1 MPVHNSE
8 IAEMF
13 EEVADLLEIEGAN
26 EFRIRAYRN
35 ASRVVAGLSKSAA
48 DLVAD
53 EKALTELPGIG
64 KDLAGKIAE
73 ICRTGKFPVLEECR
87 CRASP
92 GIRTLLRIPGLGAK
106 RIRVLCDE
114 LKITGV
120 EDLRKAAD
128 GGKLRGIRG
137 FGPKIVQKILAEAK
151 GLNGETRTKLIVA
164 KEIANSLVD
173 WLKGTRRIR
182 QIEIAGSFRRGKETV
197 GDLDILATCE
207 DSGEVMNCFVNYEEV
222 KEVISHGSTR
232 SSVKLRSGINVD
244 LRVVPDES
252 FGAALHYFTGSK
264 PHNIAVRTL
273 GVKRGLKVNEYGVFK
288 GEKQIGGRTEQEI
301 YAQVGLPYIE
311 PELREDRGEIDAARE
326 GRLPRLVR
334 LEDIRGNLHCHTTD
348 SDGRYSIE
356 EMAEAARERGYEYL
370 AITEHSQRIAM
381 VRGLD
386 TKRLR
391 QQMRRIDKLNEK
403 LKGIRLL
410 KSCEVDILED
420 GSLDLPHDVLKELDV
435 VVCSI
440 HSKLNLPAEKQTG
453 RIIRAMDN
461 PHFNIL
467 AHPTGRLIGR
477 RAPSEFDIE
486 RVLKAARERGC
497 MIEINAQP
505 DRLDL
510 PDIHCKTG
518 KEIGVKFAIST
529 DAHRISDLDLMR
541 FGVSQARRGWLEP
554 QDVVNTRS
562 WPELQELLKRRP

>member
-13 EEVADLLEIEGAN
+13 EELADLLEIEGVN

-73 ICRTGKFPVLEECR
+73 ICRTRKFPVLEECR
-87 CRASP
+87 SRASP

-128 GGKLRGIRG
+128 GGKLQGIRG

-164 KEIANSLVD
+164 EEIANSLVD

-264 PHNIAVRTL
+264 PHNIAVRAL

-334 LEDIRGNLHCHTTD
+334 LEDIRGNLHCHTAD

-381 VRGLD
+381 VRGL
-386 TKRLR
+386 
-391 QQMRRIDKLNEK
+391 
-403 LKGIRLL
+403 
-410 KSCEVDILED
+410 
-420 GSLDLPHDVLKELDV
+420 
-435 VVCSI
+435 
-440 HSKLNLPAEKQTG
+440 
-453 RIIRAMDN
+453 
-461 PHFNIL
+461 
-467 AHPTGRLIGR
+467 
-477 RAPSEFDIE
+477 
-486 RVLKAARERGC
+486 
-497 MIEINAQP
+497 EIF
-505 DRLDL
+505 R
-510 PDIHCKTG
+510 
-518 KEIGVKFAIST
+518 
-529 DAHRISDLDLMR
+529 
-541 FGVSQARRGWLEP
+541 
-554 QDVVNTRS
+554 
-562 WPELQELLKRRP
+562 

>member
-87 CRASP
+87 SRASP
-92 GIRTLLRIPGLGAK
+92 GVRTLLRIPGLGAK

-128 GGKLRGIRG
+128 GGKLQGIRG

-164 KEIANSLVD
+164 EEIANSLVD

-182 QIEIAGSFRRGKETV
+182 QIEIAGSLRRGKETV

-420 GSLDLPHDVLKELDV
+420 GSLDLPDDVLKELDV

>member
-87 CRASP
+87 SRASP
-92 GIRTLLRIPGLGAK
+92 GVRTLLRITGLGAK

-128 GGKLRGIRG
+128 GGKLQGIRG
-137 FGPKIVQKILAEAK
+137 FGPKIAQKILAEAK

-164 KEIANSLVD
+164 EEIANSMVD

-182 QIEIAGSFRRGKETV
+182 QIEIAGSLRRGKETV
-197 GDLDILATCE
+197 GDLDILVTCE

-232 SSVKLRSGINVD
+232 SSVKLCSGINVD

-356 EMAEAARERGYEYL
+356 EMAEAANERGYEYL

-420 GSLDLPHDVLKELDV
+420 GSLDLPDDVLKELDV

-529 DAHRISDLDLMR
+529 DAHRISDLDFMR

>member
-53 EKALTELPGIG
+53 EKGLTELPGIG

-87 CRASP
+87 SRASP

-128 GGKLRGIRG
+128 GGKLQGIRG

-164 KEIANSLVD
+164 EEIANSLVD

-182 QIEIAGSFRRGKETV
+182 QIEIAGSLRRGKETV

-288 GEKQIGGRTEQEI
+288 GEEQIGGRTEQEI

-420 GSLDLPHDVLKELDV
+420 GSLDLPDDVLKELDV

>member
-1 MPVHNSE
+1 MAVHNSE

-87 CRASP
+87 SRASP

-114 LKITGV
+114 LRITGV

-128 GGKLRGIRG
+128 GGKLQGIRG

-164 KEIANSLVD
+164 EEIANSLVD

-182 QIEIAGSFRRGKETV
+182 QIEIAGSLRRRKETV

-264 PHNIAVRTL
+264 PHNIGVRTL

-288 GEKQIGGRTEQEI
+288 GEEQIGGRTEQEI

-326 GRLPRLVR
+326 RRLPRLVR
-334 LEDIRGNLHCHTTD
+334 LEEIRGNLHCHTTD

-420 GSLDLPHDVLKELDV
+420 GSLDLPDDVLKELDL

>member
-87 CRASP
+87 SRASP

-128 GGKLRGIRG
+128 GGKLQEIRG

-164 KEIANSLVD
+164 EEIANSLVN

-182 QIEIAGSFRRGKETV
+182 QIEIAGSLRRGKETV

-386 TKRLR
+386 TQRLR

-420 GSLDLPHDVLKELDV
+420 GSLDLPDDVLKELDV

-440 HSKLNLPAEKQTG
+440 HSKLTLPAEKQTG

-461 PHFNIL
+461 PNFNIL

-541 FGVSQARRGWLEP
+541 FGVSQARRGWVEP

>member
-1 MPVHNSE
+1 
-8 IAEMF
+8 
-13 EEVADLLEIEGAN
+13 
-26 EFRIRAYRN
+26 
-35 ASRVVAGLSKSAA
+35 
-48 DLVAD
+48 
-53 EKALTELPGIG
+53 
-64 KDLAGKIAE
+64 
-73 ICRTGKFPVLEECR
+73 
-87 CRASP
+87 
-92 GIRTLLRIPGLGAK
+92 
-106 RIRVLCDE
+106 
-114 LKITGV
+114 
-120 EDLRKAAD
+120 
-128 GGKLRGIRG
+128 
-137 FGPKIVQKILAEAK
+137 
-151 GLNGETRTKLIVA
+151 
-164 KEIANSLVD
+164 
-173 WLKGTRRIR
+173 
-182 QIEIAGSFRRGKETV
+182 
-197 GDLDILATCE
+197 
-207 DSGEVMNCFVNYEEV
+207 MNCFVNYEEV

-420 GSLDLPHDVLKELDV
+420 GSLDLPDDVLKELDV

-440 HSKLNLPAEKQTG
+440 QSKLNFPAEKQTG

-529 DAHRISDLDLMR
+529 MPTAFRIWTLC
-541 FGVSQARRGWLEP
+541 VSASARRDAVGWSHK
-554 QDVVNTRS
+554 TS
-562 WPELQELLKRRP
+562 

>member
-87 CRASP
+87 SRASP

-164 KEIANSLVD
+164 EEIANSLVD

-420 GSLDLPHDVLKELDV
+420 GSLDLPDDVLKELDV

>member
-87 CRASP
+87 SRASP

-164 KEIANSLVD
+164 EEIANSLVD

-232 SSVKLRSGINVD
+232 SSVKLRSGITVD

-288 GEKQIGGRTEQEI
+288 GEKQIGGRTEREI

-356 EMAEAARERGYEYL
+356 EMAEAARERRYEYL

-420 GSLDLPHDVLKELDV
+420 GSLDLPDDVLKELDV

>member
-1 MPVHNSE
+1 
-8 IAEMF
+8 
-13 EEVADLLEIEGAN
+13 
-26 EFRIRAYRN
+26 
-35 ASRVVAGLSKSAA
+35 
-48 DLVAD
+48 
-53 EKALTELPGIG
+53 
-64 KDLAGKIAE
+64 
-73 ICRTGKFPVLEECR
+73 
-87 CRASP
+87 
-92 GIRTLLRIPGLGAK
+92 
-106 RIRVLCDE
+106 
-114 LKITGV
+114 
-120 EDLRKAAD
+120 LRKAAD
-128 GGKLRGIRG
+128 GGKLQGIRG

-164 KEIANSLVD
+164 EEIANSLVD

-182 QIEIAGSFRRGKETV
+182 QIEIAGSLRRGKETV

-207 DSGEVMNCFVNYEEV
+207 DSGEVMNCFANYEEV

-326 GRLPRLVR
+326 GRLPWLVR

-420 GSLDLPHDVLKELDV
+420 GSLDLPDDVLKELDV

-510 PDIHCKTG
+510 PDIRCKTG

-529 DAHRISDLDLMR
+529 DAHRISDLGLMR

>member
-1 MPVHNSE
+1 
-8 IAEMF
+8 
-13 EEVADLLEIEGAN
+13 
-26 EFRIRAYRN
+26 
-35 ASRVVAGLSKSAA
+35 
-48 DLVAD
+48 
-53 EKALTELPGIG
+53 
-64 KDLAGKIAE
+64 
-73 ICRTGKFPVLEECR
+73 
-87 CRASP
+87 
-92 GIRTLLRIPGLGAK
+92 
-106 RIRVLCDE
+106 
-114 LKITGV
+114 V

>member
-1 MPVHNSE
+1 MAVHNSE

-87 CRASP
+87 SRASP

-114 LKITGV
+114 LRITGV

-128 GGKLRGIRG
+128 GGKLQGIRG

-164 KEIANSLVD
+164 EEIANSLVD

-182 QIEIAGSFRRGKETV
+182 QIEIAGSLRRRKETV

-264 PHNIAVRTL
+264 PHNIGVRTL

-288 GEKQIGGRTEQEI
+288 GEEQIGGRTEQEI

-326 GRLPRLVR
+326 RRLPRLVR
-334 LEDIRGNLHCHTTD
+334 LEEIRGNLHCHTTD

-420 GSLDLPHDVLKELDV
+420 GSLDLPDDVLKELDL

-440 HSKLNLPAEKQTG
+440 HSKLNLPAEKQTA

>member
-1 MPVHNSE
+1 
-8 IAEMF
+8 
-13 EEVADLLEIEGAN
+13 
-26 EFRIRAYRN
+26 
-35 ASRVVAGLSKSAA
+35 
-48 DLVAD
+48 
-53 EKALTELPGIG
+53 
-64 KDLAGKIAE
+64 
-73 ICRTGKFPVLEECR
+73 
-87 CRASP
+87 
-92 GIRTLLRIPGLGAK
+92 
-106 RIRVLCDE
+106 
-114 LKITGV
+114 
-120 EDLRKAAD
+120 
-128 GGKLRGIRG
+128 
-137 FGPKIVQKILAEAK
+137 
-151 GLNGETRTKLIVA
+151 
-164 KEIANSLVD
+164 
-173 WLKGTRRIR
+173 
-182 QIEIAGSFRRGKETV
+182 
-197 GDLDILATCE
+197 
-207 DSGEVMNCFVNYEEV
+207 
-222 KEVISHGSTR
+222 
-232 SSVKLRSGINVD
+232 
-244 LRVVPDES
+244 
-252 FGAALHYFTGSK
+252 
-264 PHNIAVRTL
+264 
-273 GVKRGLKVNEYGVFK
+273 
-288 GEKQIGGRTEQEI
+288 
-301 YAQVGLPYIE
+301 
-311 PELREDRGEIDAARE
+311 
-326 GRLPRLVR
+326 
-334 LEDIRGNLHCHTTD
+334 
-348 SDGRYSIE
+348 
-356 EMAEAARERGYEYL
+356 
-370 AITEHSQRIAM
+370 M

-420 GSLDLPHDVLKELDV
+420 GSLDLPDDVLKELDV

>member
-87 CRASP
+87 SRASP
-92 GIRTLLRIPGLGAK
+92 GVRTLLRIPGLGAK

-128 GGKLRGIRG
+128 GGKLQGIRG

-164 KEIANSLVD
+164 EEIANSLVD

-182 QIEIAGSFRRGKETV
+182 QIEIAGSLRRGKETV

-207 DSGEVMNCFVNYEEV
+207 DSGEVMNCFANYEEV

-326 GRLPRLVR
+326 GRLPWLVR

-420 GSLDLPHDVLKELDV
+420 GSLDLPDDVLKELDV

-529 DAHRISDLDLMR
+529 DAHRISDLGLMR

>member
-35 ASRVVAGLSKSAA
+35 ASRVVAGLSRNAA

-73 ICRTGKFPVLEECR
+73 ICRTGKFSVLEECR
-87 CRASP
+87 SRASP
-92 GIRTLLRIPGLGAK
+92 GIRMLLRIPGLGAK

-114 LKITGV
+114 LKITGL

-128 GGKLRGIRG
+128 GGKLEGIHG
-137 FGPKIVQKILAEAK
+137 FGPKIVQKILAEAT
-151 GLNGETRTKLIVA
+151 GLTGETRTKLIVA
-164 KEIANSLVD
+164 EEIANSLVD
-173 WLKGTRRIR
+173 WLRSTRSVS
-182 QIEIAGSFRRGKETV
+182 QIELAGSLRRRRETV

-207 DSGEVMNCFVNYEEV
+207 DSHEVMNRFVNYEEV
-222 KEVISHGSTR
+222 KEVVSHGSTR
-232 SSVKLRSGINVD
+232 SSLKLRSGINAD

-273 GVKRGLKVNEYGVFK
+273 GVKRGLKINEYGIFK
-288 GEKQIGGRTEQEI
+288 GKKQIGGRTEREI

-326 GRLPRLVR
+326 GRLPRLVT
-334 LEDIRGNLHCHTTD
+334 LKDIRGNLHCHTTD

-356 EMAEAARERGYEYL
+356 EMAEAARERGHEYL
-370 AITEHSQRIAM
+370 AITEHSQRVAM

-391 QQMRRIDKLNEK
+391 QQMRRIDKLNEQ

-420 GSLDLPHDVLKELDV
+420 GSLDLPDGVLGELDL

-440 HSKLNLPAEKQTG
+440 HSKLNLPAEKQTE

-461 PHFNIL
+461 PHFNIF

-477 RAPSEFDIE
+477 RAPYKFDIE
-486 RVLKAARERGC
+486 RVLKAAYQRGC

-510 PDIHCKTG
+510 PDVHCKTG

-529 DAHRISDLDLMR
+529 DAHSIADLDLMR
-541 FGVSQARRGWLEP
+541 FGVDQARRGWLEP
-554 QDVVNTRS
+554 KDVVNTRS
-562 WPELQELLKRRP
+562 WPELQKSLKRRQ

>member
-35 ASRVVAGLSKSAA
+35 ASRAVAGLSKSAA

-73 ICRTGKFPVLEECR
+73 ICRTGKFPVLEEYR
-87 CRASP
+87 SRASP

-164 KEIANSLVD
+164 EEIANSLVD

-301 YAQVGLPYIE
+301 YAQVGLRYIE

-420 GSLDLPHDVLKELDV
+420 GSLDLPDDVLKELDV

>member
-73 ICRTGKFPVLEECR
+73 ICRTGKFPALEECR
-87 CRASP
+87 SRASP
-92 GIRTLLRIPGLGAK
+92 GVRTLLRIPGLGAK

-128 GGKLRGIRG
+128 GGKLQGIRG

-164 KEIANSLVD
+164 EEIANSLVD

-182 QIEIAGSFRRGKETV
+182 QIEIAGSLRRGKETV

-207 DSGEVMNCFVNYEEV
+207 DSGEVMNCFANYEEV

-326 GRLPRLVR
+326 GRLPWLVR

-420 GSLDLPHDVLKELDV
+420 GSLDLPDDVLKELDV

-529 DAHRISDLDLMR
+529 DAHRISDLGLMR